1 MAKGKFRTLNKMYE
15 HVKQHNTY
23 EFKDMRWD
31 SFPEGNLLS
40 MTYYIDNANNI
51 HENDKKRMRKQLDF
65 VE

>member
-1 MAKGKFRTLNKMYE
+1 MYE

-40 MTYYIDNANNI
+40 MAYYIDNANNI